1 MEVNLMTLLALCVL
15 ATFCTRPISAR
26 LQNATLP
33 ITAPGEVYTVCVGP
47 DDPFASCTVG
57 LLPSDAAG
65 YSVEVFKRVAI
76 FIGLQLEQ
84 YTFVCMSFSDLVADM
99 TDPSGVCDLTAA
111 GMTFTALRLA
121 SGIKFVYSRNQK
133 F

>member
-1 MEVNLMTLLALCVL
+1 MTLLAMCVL

-47 DDPFASCTVG
+47 DDPFANCTVG

-65 YSVEVFKRVAI
+65 GFLGTL
-76 FIGLQLEQ
+76 FIGTQ
-84 YTFVCMSFSDLVADM
+84 
-99 TDPSGVCDLTAA
+99 
-111 GMTFTALRLA
+111 ALKCFKCSA
-121 SGIKFVYSRNQK
+121 S
-133 F
+133 